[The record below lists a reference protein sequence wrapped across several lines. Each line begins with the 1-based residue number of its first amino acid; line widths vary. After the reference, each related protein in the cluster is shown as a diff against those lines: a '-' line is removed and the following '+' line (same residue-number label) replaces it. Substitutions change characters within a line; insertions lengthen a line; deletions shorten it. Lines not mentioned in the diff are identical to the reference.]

1 MARAPAKKRAPK
13 SAAKPKV
20 AAARR
25 AVSRL
30 QRAKAPKKAPAKSKK
45 TTIAPATNT
54 QRRALPRAVGMDAGK
69 TGRRLTAIP
78 TNAAAINTQI
88 RKYGKSV
95 VARSRYLALN
105 NPYAAMAKEEYV
117 SALVGSGIKPSP
129 LIKDSAVKEELSR
142 VWRLSTDEMDADGL
156 SDFYG
161 MQATIASE
169 MFEAGECFVRFR
181 ARLSTDGLIVP
192 MQLQLLPSEMLDTGH
207 NEVLPNGGRIE
218 CGIEFSPIGQRV
230 AYWFYKQHPGE
241 YDVSAAVS
249 VSGQKTRVP
258 AEQVMHLFRPVRA
271 GQIRGIPHTLAGMV
285 TLAMLDLY
293 DDAELERKR
302 VAALFGA
309 FVTRA
314 PGSDE
319 ENPFASTATDDVDG
333 STDFSLEPGAVVDLA
348 AGQDIKF
355 AEPADV
361 GATYEPF
368 QYRAL
373 LRAAAGFGTTYAG
386 MTGDLRMTSYGSIR
400 AGLVGFRRRIEAQQH
415 HVMIFQFCRL
425 VWKLWFD
432 TAVLNGA
439 FKTFTL
445 RDFALD
451 PLKYRDVKWITPKWE
466 WIDPLKDRQAEK
478 LAVDA
483 GFKSRSDVIEA
494 EGYDPEEVDARIK
507 ADQDRAA
514 GLGISFIQLSSSIVV
529 APDDGEGFGTDQ
541 TDVAPAA
548 PGVTNE

>member
-1 MARAPAKKRAPK
+1 MARATAKKRAAK
-13 SAAKPKV
+13 GAAKPKV
-20 AAARR
+20 ATARR

-30 QRAKAPKKAPAKSKK
+30 QRSKAPARKGKSATKPLVG
-45 TTIAPATNT
+45 AP
-54 QRRALPRAVGMDAGK
+54 RRTVGRGMDAGK
-69 TGRRLTAIP
+69 TGRRLAAIP
-78 TNAAAINTQI
+78 TNATAINTQI
-88 RKYGKSV
+88 RKYGKNI

-129 LIKDSAVKEELSR
+129 LIKDSAVKEEISR
-142 VWRLSTDEMDADGL
+142 VWRLSTDEMDSDGL

-181 ARLSTDGLIVP
+181 PRLAADGLIVP

-218 CGIEFSPIGQRV
+218 CGIEFSPIGTRV
-230 AYWFYKQHPGE
+230 AYWFYRQHPGE
-241 YDVSAAVS
+241 LDTSAALSAV
-249 VSGQKTRVP
+249 GQKTRVP

-309 FVTRA
+309 FVTRPA
-314 PGSDE
+314 GESDE
-319 ENPFASTATDDVDG
+319 ANPFAGTVDG
-333 STDFSLEPGAVVDLA
+333 GADDSTDFSLEPGAVVDLA
-348 AGQDIKF
+348 YGQDIKF

-415 HVMIFQFCRL
+415 HVMIFQFCRI
-425 VWKLWFD
+425 VWKLWFEA
-432 TAVLNGA
+432 AVLSAA
-439 FKTFTL
+439 FKTFSARL
-445 RDFALD
+445 YVAD

-478 LAVDA
+478 LAVDS
-483 GFKSRSDVIEA
+483 GFKARSDVIEA

-514 GLGISFIQLSSSIVV
+514 GLGITFIQLSSSIVV
-529 APDDGEGFGTDQ
+529 APDDGESFGTDQ
-541 TDVAPAA
+541 TDVSPAA
-548 PGVTNE
+548 PGVTVDG

>member
-1 MARAPAKKRAPK
+1 MKKRAPK

-30 QRAKAPKKAPAKSKK
+30 QRSKTPKAPPRKGKVSV
-45 TTIAPATNT
+45 T
-54 QRRALPRAVGMDAGK
+54 QPVRRALSRAVGMDAGR

-88 RKYGKSV
+88 RKYGKNV

-129 LIKDSAVKEELSR
+129 LIKDSVVKEEISR

-181 ARLSTDGLIVP
+181 PRLSTDGLMVP

-218 CGIEFSPIGQRV
+218 CGIEFSAIGARV
-230 AYWFYKQHPGE
+230 AYWFYRQHPGE

-309 FVTRA
+309 FVTRT
-314 PGSDE
+314 GVTDE
-319 ENPFASTATDDVDG
+319 ENPFASTAQDDVDG
-333 STDFSLEPGAVVDLA
+333 NTDFSLEPGAVVDLA

-415 HVMIFQFCRL
+415 HVMIFQFCRI
-425 VWKLWFD
+425 VWRLWFD
-432 TAVLNGA
+432 AAVLNVA

-445 RDFALD
+445 RDYALD
-451 PLKYRDVKWITPKWE
+451 PIKYRDVKWITPKWE

-507 ADQDRAA
+507 TDQDRAA

-529 APDDGEGFGTDQ
+529 APDDGDSFGTDQ

>member
-1 MARAPAKKRAPK
+1 MSRPTAKKRAPAK

-20 AAARR
+20 AVARR
-25 AVSRL
+25 AVSRI
-30 QRAKAPKKAPAKSKK
+30 QRKAAPAKPKRAATKSVVG
-45 TTIAPATNT
+45 APA
-54 QRRALPRAVGMDAGK
+54 RRTFTRGMDAGK

-88 RKYGKSV
+88 RKYGKNV

-105 NPYAAMAKEEYV
+105 NPYAAMAKEAYV

-129 LIKDSAVKEELSR
+129 LIKDSAIREELNR
-142 VWRLSTDEMDADGL
+142 VWRLSTDEMDADNL

-181 ARLSTDGLIVP
+181 SRRREDGLIVP

-207 NEVLPNGGRIE
+207 NEVLPTGGRIE
-218 CGIEFSPIGQRV
+218 CGIEFSPIGARV
-230 AYWFYKQHPGE
+230 AYWFYRQHPGE
-241 YDVSAAVS
+241 YDAAVM
-249 VSGQKTRVP
+249 GNREKTRVP
-258 AEQVMHLFRPVRA
+258 AEEVMHLFRPVRA

-309 FVTRA
+309 FVTRD
-314 PGSDE
+314 GVSDE
-319 ENPFASTATDDVDG
+319 ENPFAGTAESDVDG
-333 STDFSLEPGAVVDLA
+333 GDFSLEPGAVVDLSP
-348 AGQDIKF
+348 GQDIKF

-373 LRAAAGFGTTYAG
+373 LRAAAGFGTTYAD

-415 HVMIFQFCRL
+415 HVMIFQFCRV
-425 VWKLWFD
+425 VWKLWFE
-432 TAVLNGA
+432 TAVLNA
-439 FKTFTL
+439 VFKTFTATL
-445 RDFALD
+445 YVAD

-478 LAVDA
+478 LAVDS

-514 GLGISFIQLSSSIVV
+514 GLGITFIQLSSSIVV
-529 APDDGEGFGTDQ
+529 APDDGDSFGTDQ
-541 TDVAPAA
+541 ADIAPAA
-548 PGVTNE
+548 PGVTVDE